1 MCDSNINKY
10 VTRLQPVTWP
20 TVGPITK
27 TKVEEHCRLK
37 IEGSVVGKLCGRL
50 LNITFDMQIEG
61 CIEDVKVRIAI
72 SYT

>member
-1 MCDSNINKY
+1 MCETNKCL
-10 VTRLQPVTWP
+10 TCLQPVTWP

-27 TKVEEHCRLK
+27 PKVEEHCRLK
-37 IEGSVVGKLCGRL
+37 IEGSIVGKLCGRL
-50 LNITFDMQIEG
+50 LNVTFDMEIEG